1 MLSCSDIDIALLL
14 LRLTWRLPGNHLISV
29 LRREHGRIKGTLA
42 RGILDKEDQAWLL
55 TIAHV
60 LLNNLVRSVAV
71 MQLVKQFLVDDNLLL
86 LVDREYLRSGSW
98 LLLLELLLYLLLRL
112 TSIRAI
118 RRGNLLA
125 SQILPHKH
133 VS

>member
-1 MLSCSDIDIALLL
+1 M
-14 LRLTWRLPGNHLISV
+14 
-29 LRREHGRIKGTLA
+29 A

-98 LLLLELLLYLLLRL
+98 LLLLELLLYLMLRL
-112 TSIRAI
+112 PSIGAI
-118 RRGNLLA
+118 R
-125 SQILPHKH
+125 
-133 VS
+133 

>member
-1 MLSCSDIDIALLL
+1 
-14 LRLTWRLPGNHLISV
+14 
-29 LRREHGRIKGTLA
+29 
-42 RGILDKEDQAWLL
+42 
-55 TIAHV
+55 
-60 LLNNLVRSVAV
+60 

-86 LVDREYLRSGSW
+86 LVDREDLSRGSW

-112 TSIRAI
+112 PSIGAI